1 MLTSF
6 TYFHY
11 VCHSKGSRSGVV
23 LAVAEKL
30 NLSFNGIYDA
40 TAYDEEEEHEQDA

>member
-6 TYFHY
+6 PSIHGLAY
-11 VCHSKGSRSGVV
+11 SKGSRSGVV

>member
-1 MLTSF
+1 MLTSLP
-6 TYFHY
+6 Y
-11 VCHSKGSRSGVV
+11 VCYSEGSRSGVV